1 MEGPLRP
8 PPADDFRLIETM
20 LWTPGGGVHRRAR
33 HLARLVHSAARLGI
47 APRGVER
54 ALDGVTGNAPQRLRL
69 TVARDGQAELA
80 AYPFTPLPPDTVWRL
95 RLAGARLSSAD
106 PWLGV
111 KTTERALYDAARADM
126 PDGIDELIFL
136 NERNELCEGTITNL
150 FVDPGTGVLLT
161 PPLSSGVLP
170 GILRE
175 ELIDSGRA
183 REATLTQADLC
194 APASVFVGNSLRG
207 LIAARLD

>member
-20 LWTPGGGVHRRAR
+20 LWTPDGGVSRRAR
-33 HLARLVHSAARLGI
+33 HLARLARSASRLGI

-54 ALDGVTGNAPQRLRL
+54 ALDAVRSDAPQRLRL

-80 AYPFTPLPPDTVWRL
+80 VYPFTPLPSDTVWHL
-95 RLAGARLSSAD
+95 GLARARLSSAD

-111 KTTERALYDAARADM
+111 KTTERALYEAARADM

-136 NERNELCEGTITNL
+136 NERDELCEGTITNL

-183 REATLTQADLC
+183 REAALTLADLR

>member
-20 LWTPGGGVHRRAR
+20 LWTPDKGVHRRAR
-33 HLARLVHSAARLGI
+33 HLARLARSAARLGI

-54 ALDGVTGNAPQRLRL
+54 ALDGVRGDAPQRLRL

-80 AYPFTPLPPDTVWRL
+80 ACPFTPLPPDPVWRL
-95 RLAGARLSSAD
+95 GLATARLSSAD
-106 PWLGV
+106 PWLGL
-111 KTTERALYDAARADM
+111 KTTERALYDCMRADM
-126 PDGIDELIFL
+126 PDDIDELLFL
-136 NERNELCEGTITNL
+136 NERDELCEGTITNL
-150 FVDPGTGVLLT
+150 FVDPGAGVLLT

-175 ELIDSGRA
+175 ELLASGRA
-183 REATLTQADLC
+183 RQAVLRPGDLR
-194 APASVFVGNSLRG
+194 APAAVFLGNSLRG
-207 LIAARLD
+207 LIAARLC